1 MQYCNISYNLLL
13 GVFTQCKTPE
23 GKFDLELFKEKIKDL
38 NSNIDDTNGISEDEF
53 IQVYKDALRSR
64 NFRLFIRPLMTQDQ
78 QEILNNLENIKAWAH
93 PKTEVSDPV
102 SNLEQQSLA
111 SETSLTKVST
121 KWLNAAWGYN
131 TQALDAFLRQTRSD
145 FNDII
150 SKKGVDITNQES
162 LNLAVRD
169 FYTEKLQS
177 IANYLSWASQELKK
191 PELQEQ
197 AEKLKQLTEK
207 LWGATQQTTW
217 VKIKEILDNNFST
230 INENLF
236 KYYTGKYTS
245 PRDIRMQKQ
254 IRAYGDYLMVQP
266 TNFDSLIRT
275 QLKGVKI
282 NNSPGKLTL
291 ALNKYVYEKTS
302 SINTWQEEDSYSIAR
317 GVSDLCQVSVMSWKM
332 WRKQGNTWVESP
344 YEHPANIAQVFTTM
358 SKIYKLGTS
367 PKAKNIIIDSSYLRY
382 FRDDCGFDFG
392 ESLETQK
399 LDDGTEVVIP
409 KLNNL
414 FNKYFQGKSLAE
426 IISSIQQDPLRLTPM
441 VMALLAH
448 PQLGF
453 ETTFKKDYK
462 VPNEYG
468 FDSNDRAMVYT
479 IWKNMFDPK
488 ENSVNNPVLYTFLM
502 QSFLTHDMKSMY
514 GIKFKDGEPK
524 KAYYSQGKTEKSLNN
539 LQLRINGLYPPTL
552 EKKFKYAE
560 ITTDLKQE
568 HNLVTIKSGDF
579 SIQIK
584 EGKVSVFHNRQEI
597 KNNASQV
604 DLQEALDTLT
614 PFFQEALALD
624 FSTNV
629 ELSLMEAYLGI
640 LNGSKYT
647 ALSNLANITGQ
658 LVYAYE
664 VSKQYKDEDSS
675 SDFLSKVREHYDK
688 KDKINLVTGI
698 TDYQIDVFKNI
709 FSQIYLLSLA
719 NDVHNKVIGE
729 AMVKDGSGN
738 PISSEVLTSLT
749 TKYPQFVG
757 EKCSG
762 DSIIKDFSLHK
773 ILKEISFYRD
783 YVDASGN
790 IKAATGMSVEE
801 LFLSNFLY
809 GFYSP
814 DNTQEVMLG
823 VFSDKPNLGR
833 IELYKD
839 QTVEINGQ
847 SKNLASLTTNEIKTL
862 ATKELGDFYFKMYN
876 NMQNQLN
883 ILNKYLPADIQFNM
897 DTDYSEV
904 NAAGYTKSQL
914 LELVHQAI
922 RAAQE
927 NGEDIQINDLLY
939 FYWDKDQ
946 VHVRPTII
954 AELYRAGHIK
964 NTSFWNSK
972 LVGLE
977 NDQDFWFRKETEFV
991 TSLLQ
996 ELPRG
1001 ISLID
1006 ANGEPMNSESMRL
1019 LLKNNPRIAYKDGVP
1034 DFKTGWA
1041 TNRALIL
1048 GKFINGDDVHI
1059 LSTKED
1065 LKSWSVYR
1073 DTLEYIRD
1081 LGFDTSEFDIDD
1093 RFNLEKFLNF
1103 ITTSYQGAYEHHKYT
1118 RAKSLA
1124 TRFLTEYYKNHISNL
1139 TKKQK
1144 QVVADNYRKFV
1155 LEGIRL
1161 GYYDRQLE
1169 AEGYT
1174 KDDFEGFVQDKIT
1187 KRMEAYEEEPAK
1199 MISAYAH
1206 AMAELT
1212 PMESIQDIKKA
1223 VQNKRPQNKNSLEN
1237 TLLTNLKE
1245 ELNKKD
1251 IITTDFKF
1259 EINPELAKYNA
1270 LGYMA
1275 SEEGLNSLVGSHVNH
1290 EVKGPYNPN
1299 VIELNSAEVSAQ
1311 SKRNVSLSSAKNQYL
1326 RTDPRGVG
1334 KTCNLAI
1341 IEDTYGHISTIN
1353 GIEDKKG
1360 TKPQD
1365 GATYGNYVYRKQE
1378 LFSLGSQRAGID
1390 NSKPIGNDLN
1400 PDTGTGTIVKTA
1412 VFVLTNQRIRTSQR
1426 NIDLHRK
1433 MNHIPWKHTNGFNG
1447 DYLHDYNDNKIEY
1460 NKVFV
1465 YKPSTGKY
1473 YYRTNFEILADGKT
1487 QFDEY
1492 EVPSNFSE
1500 LMRKGADMNKVLS
1513 NKVTRTTSRPVNT
1526 NYELWD
1532 LFGGAYSA
1540 HINPDTLELE
1550 YANDNT
1556 SLENVYIASYNVGK
1570 VLGSGQVITDE
1581 DVYLPIRDSKID
1593 WVVTQGAIKHGATN
1607 VNYGGSRAIDDPNYK
1622 LTTQKMSTADMGMQL
1637 NPEHTADKST
1647 LTLMTQVINALG
1659 LRGYSNIEA
1668 HKCYKAL
1675 ESLTDICLKE
1685 VFQGINT
1692 DIQTGNSQEF
1702 KDAVATIVLKSLANT
1717 SPTGGDLLS
1726 AIVAQLDMSGNV
1738 EHAYDIIRSKLPVSD
1753 PAIMHKFISNIN
1765 ATMTKAGIRIP
1776 MQGIMDVLVPSDS
1789 IYKIHGGKIRNI
1801 ANSSRYPGQDS
1812 LITLKENE
1820 LSEKEFELQQLR
1832 ALQEEANKHPIALHE
1847 ITIGASYYI
1856 QMTDPNGEI
1865 IKSSISTK
1873 IDDKFSYYELRNKLK
1888 DYVDAGFKCTLIE
1901 DVIKGRELSSYDAL
1915 WKDTKGFDYKMWDLE
1930 STYYLTNLLNGQATN
1945 YYNQVLQNPNTLS
1958 EVFHVNPT
1966 TINLDSEQEFVNS
1979 LQKALRA
1986 NLQNDLNSIGSGNST
2001 SVRVLRNIN
2010 DSSTDKDFVTIQV
2023 AKNSKKVRPYELI
2036 ASKTYATTFGLRV
2049 GDDISEIVN
2058 DSNFFL
2064 KRLLE
2069 NKIENIAP
2077 ADYDLALR
2085 SISGK
2090 NYYIRYKCQYSNTSG
2105 LNGSPI
2111 RLDTEWDGNVLYR
2124 LDPDS
2129 GKRMYKIPYHYD
2141 NNHRVV
2147 MDIQVYTDVN
2157 GNEIIYSDR
2166 LSEIL
2171 DLFSYSYIDFGSPTV
2186 TDKNEQKFLEIIKV
2200 LETVDKNSV
2209 KNLVTAIKTS
2219 SQESNLPAV
2228 TVIKELTTAKENEL
2242 EKLRTAIQNKEKI
2255 SFLEYSPVTRQL
2267 IASGNEL
2274 HTSFLESCH
2283 YLVSRTPAQSHQSFM
2298 PMVLIGFDESG
2309 VNSAYVS
2316 RYQLYLQG
2324 SDFDVDKASLL
2335 GYVFNSGKFVTWS
2348 PFMSLAYQ
2356 EMFEASKELPFPT
2369 GKKVEVGELT
2379 SDIYDYID
2387 KPININVWEDDYVEF
2402 EISGQTISIQNL
2414 GDNKYLI
2421 NSPNYSKLNKL
2432 NKFLIKKAIWD
2443 KLPEKA
2449 SIQTTIS
2456 DFQNGFTK
2464 NSETELGFTYTKE
2477 DTYDN
2482 LSSFNEFIDA
2492 YSDLYTEDGIL
2503 KKSPNNIRRLAQVF
2517 DILNSF
2523 GVIPAVK
2530 ENSLLSFIQ
2539 RDFDKHN
2546 TYFEKHSDAKDAAIN
2561 YVSAAAFRVSADPVN
2576 NIQASTSVDFQTGIV
2591 KNLANQSKLAE
2602 QSRHYDTGNE
2612 MSKFRLNKLTL
2623 SGKSDTGIEAS
2634 ALKVYEAEYQYTCYV
2649 LNFGTTQEQHE
2660 LLSDAKLLGKPIPL
2674 VANAFAKNIA
2684 NIKDKDIYDILQ
2696 EIDQSED
2703 AVIWLSAFLSL
2714 STDNAK
2720 DPTLTKINAD
2730 PEMIGLYN
2738 AGFTLGLPI
2747 ETLIRVINSDTG
2759 RIVAE
2764 VQKGN
2769 ILTNL
2774 DKQSMVTGA
2783 LSYLR
2788 RGPNCNYINNVTSI
2802 TDVLD
2807 TALKN
2812 AGLKTDNKVIDGYN
2826 LISYLLNG
2834 QRSLSA
2840 IYTAKNILNSL
2851 KQTVYGDSEVHVIN
2865 INQAIRN
2872 RLNSQKRSLERIDR
2886 QISVLEGAL
2895 EELQANKKSTKR
2907 LENRITK
2914 LSEDKAKLQNSV
2926 DQLINITEDLRLTGD
2941 VGTGSGE
2948 EYEYAKKL
2956 QQDIAK
2962 AEQTH
2967 SKITGTTV
2975 KGIIDNIHSFN
2986 RLLSDLEVYLNYLET
3001 IANEPGIVG
3010 ENGRE
3015 YSLLDVITQ
3024 LNYKSHEMSL
3034 LRPLL
3039 GLNQQ
3044 LPNSQ
3049 EDFLAFVNNFGEI
3062 INSRKKLLGDF
3073 SATELDDF
3081 ESLNES
3087 LGISGLTV
3095 DLHQFVWN
3103 PEYQKAA
3110 IAAYGSIKYQVNVLD
3125 CITKVPHYFGYLR
3138 TAEAA
3143 YRINKAL
3150 SIQFRDQDIILQKII
3165 RGDLKVY
3172 KKTDITKRLKLA
3184 SAYLSR
3190 RLNNGFLQRQN
3201 LTISAGEKNIT
3212 LGFPKGNDAFIQW
3225 MENEVIPDLKSR
3237 YPNNEFLKTITR
3249 AAYHK
3254 ADSRNTI
3261 YPYTTLVDSMSQS
3274 ESEKS
3279 RYYAV
3284 QQGLTELTTLKN
3296 SRFGNIPY
3304 VDLFFYYDLICYNRQ
3319 PGQSSLTPLF
3329 NSLVASGRS
3338 STVNK
3343 YIEYVSTL
3351 DQSKLSLLGELDES
3365 LIDEIE
3371 RYIAPNISIYELS
3384 KSKEKYQ
3391 FVKDPVTKKNYL
3403 VRKLEKQKNRLSG
3416 IFDDE
3421 LDEMYAEYMADAEA
3435 DQYYSLDDLS
3445 EFSVEYSEYTRML
3458 SLREK
3463 INNELKGQF
3472 ALVDTTLSRFNPYLI
3487 ADEYVLGFG
3496 ETNSNI
3502 QVTNNSIKFQGT
3514 TVSLDENGK
3523 LNNTSELFEK
3533 LQTLAKLNGH
3543 QINSIND
3550 IVTLKV
3556 DLTNKTKVIDVEET
3570 TNNINNCM
3578 QKCEI

>member
-1 MQYCNISYNLLL
+1 MQYCNISYNLLS

-23 GKFDLELFKEKIKDL
+23 GNFNLEQFKEKIKDL
-38 NSNIDDTNGISEDEF
+38 NSNIDDTNGISEDKF
-53 IQVYKDALRSR
+53 IQVYKEVLASR
-64 NFRLFIRPLMTQDQ
+64 NFRNFILPLLTRDQ
-78 QEILNNLENIKAWAH
+78 KETLNNLENIKAWAH

-102 SNLEQQSLA
+102 SNLEQPSLA

-150 SKKGVDITNQES
+150 SKKGVDITNQTS
-162 LNLAVRD
+162 LNLAIQN
-169 FYTEKLQS
+169 FYREKLYS
-177 IANYLSWASQELKK
+177 IANYLSWASKDLKK
-191 PELQEQ
+191 PELEED
-197 AEKLKQLTEK
+197 AARLRQLTEG
-207 LWGATQQTTW
+207 LWGSTQQTNW
-217 VKIKEILDNNFST
+217 VKIKEILDTHFST

-236 KYYTGKYTS
+236 RYYTGKYVS
-245 PRDIRMQKQ
+245 SREIRLQKQ
-254 IRAYGDYLMVQP
+254 MRAYGDYLMIQP

-275 QLKGVKI
+275 QLKGIRI
-282 NNSPGKLTL
+282 NHSPGKLTQFV
-291 ALNKYVYEKTS
+291 NKYIYEKTS

-332 WRKQGNTWVESP
+332 WRKQGNTWVESSF
-344 YEHPANIAQVFTTM
+344 EHPANIAQVFTTM
-358 SKIYKLGTS
+358 SKIYKLGSS
-367 PKAKNIIIDSSYLRY
+367 PKAKNIIIDSSYLGY
-382 FRDDCGFDFG
+382 FRDCGFDFG

-399 LDDGTEVVIP
+399 IDGTEFVIP
-409 KLNNL
+409 RLTNL

-426 IISSIQQDPLRLTPM
+426 IVSSIQQDPLRLTPM
-441 VMALLAH
+441 IMALLAH

-462 VPNEYG
+462 APNEYG

-560 ITTDLKQE
+560 ITTDLE

-584 EGKVSVFHNRQEI
+584 NGKVSVFHNRQEI
-597 KNNASQV
+597 KNNDNASQV
-604 DLQEALDTLT
+604 NLQEALDTLT

-629 ELSLMEAYLGI
+629 ELPLMEAYLGI

-658 LVYAYE
+658 LIYAYE
-664 VSKQYKDEDSS
+664 VSKQYIDEDNS

-688 KDKINLVTGI
+688 KDKINLVNGI

-709 FSQIYLLSLA
+709 FAQVYLLSLA
-719 NDVHNKVIGE
+719 NDAHNKVVGE
-729 AMVKDGSGN
+729 AMVKDGFGN

-814 DNTQEVMLG
+814 SNTQEVMLG

-839 QTVEINGQ
+839 QTVEVNGQ
-847 SKNLASLTTNEIKTL
+847 SKNLSSLTIAEIKTL
-862 ATKELGDFYFKMYN
+862 ATKELGEFYLKMYN
-876 NMQNQLN
+876 NMQKQLN
-883 ILNKYLPADIQFNM
+883 ILNKYLPANIQFNM

-914 LELVHQAI
+914 LDYIHQAI
-922 RAAQE
+922 VAAQN

-954 AELYRAGHIK
+954 AELYRAGYIQ
-964 NTSFWNSK
+964 NTEFWNSK
-972 LVGLE
+972 LIGLE
-977 NDQDFWFRKETEFV
+977 TDQDFWFRKETEFV

-996 ELPRG
+996 DLPRG
-1001 ISLID
+1001 ISLVD
-1006 ANGEPMNSESMRL
+1006 SNGEPMNSESMRL
-1019 LLKNNPRIAYKDGVP
+1019 LLENNPRIAYKDGKP

-1041 TNRALIL
+1041 TNRALVL
-1048 GKFINGDDVHI
+1048 GKFLYGDEVHI
-1059 LSTKED
+1059 LTTKED
-1065 LKSWSVYR
+1065 LKSWPVYR
-1073 DTLEYIRD
+1073 NTLEYIRD
-1081 LGFDTSEFDIDD
+1081 LGLDTSEFDIND
-1093 RFNLEKFLNF
+1093 RFNLKKFLSFVAAN
-1103 ITTSYQGAYEHHKYT
+1103 YQQAAEHHKYT

-1124 TRFLTEYYKNHISNL
+1124 TKFLTEYYKNHIKTL
-1139 TKKQK
+1139 TKNQK
-1144 QVVADNYRKFV
+1144 QEVADNYRKFI
-1155 LEGIRL
+1155 LEGIEL

-1206 AMAELT
+1206 AVAEST

-1223 VQNKRPQNKNSLEN
+1223 IQNKRPQNKNSLEN

-1245 ELNKKD
+1245 ELDKKD
-1251 IITTDFKF
+1251 SILTDLKF
-1259 EINPELAKYNA
+1259 EVNPELAKYNT

-1299 VIELNSAEVSAQ
+1299 VVELNSAEVSAQ

-1365 GATYGNYVYRKQE
+1365 GATYGNYIYRKQE

-1412 VFVLTNQRIRTSQR
+1412 VFVLTNQRIRTSKR

-1433 MNHIPWKHTNGFNG
+1433 MNHIPWKHTKGFNG
-1447 DYLHDYNDNKIEY
+1447 DYLHDYNGNEINY
-1460 NKVFV
+1460 NKVFI

-1473 YYRTNFEILADGKT
+1473 YHRTNFRILTDGKT

-1500 LMRKGADMNKVLS
+1500 LMKAGASMNNILT
-1513 NKVTRTTSRPVNT
+1513 NKIERTTSRPVNT

-1556 SLENVYIASYNVGK
+1556 SLENVYIASYNVGT

-1607 VNYGGSRAIDDPNYK
+1607 VNYGGSRAIEDPNYK
-1622 LTTQKMSTADMGMQL
+1622 LTTQKMSTADVGMQL
-1637 NPEHTADKST
+1637 NPEHIADKST

-1675 ESLTDICLKE
+1675 ESLTNICLKE
-1685 VFQGINT
+1685 VFEGIGI
-1692 DIQTGNSQEF
+1692 DVETGNSQEF

-1738 EHAYDIIRSKLPVSD
+1738 EHAYDVIRSKLPVSD

-1776 MQGIMDVLVPSDS
+1776 MQGIMDVLVPSDG

-1801 ANSSRYPGQDS
+1801 ANTSKYPGQDS
-1812 LITLKENE
+1812 LITLNKDE
-1820 LSEKEFELQQLR
+1820 LSEKEFELQQLKV
-1832 ALQEEANKHPIALHE
+1832 LQEEADTHPLQLHE

-1856 QMTDPNGEI
+1856 QITSPDGEVT
-1865 IKSSISTK
+1865 KSSISTK
-1873 IDDKFSYYELRNKLK
+1873 IDDKFSYYRLRDKLK
-1888 DYVDAGFKCTLIE
+1888 DYVDAGFKCNLIE
-1901 DVIKGRELSSYDAL
+1901 DVIKGRELSSYDAQ
-1915 WKDTKGFDYKMWDLE
+1915 WRDTKGFNYKLWDLE
-1930 STYYLTNLLNGQATN
+1930 STYYLTNLLNGQASQ
-1945 YYNQVLQNPNTLS
+1945 YYNQVLQNPNILS

-1966 TINLDSEQEFVNS
+1966 AINLDSEKEFVNS

-1986 NLQNDLNSIGSGNST
+1986 NLQKDLNSIGSGNST
-2001 SVRVLRNIN
+2001 GVRVLRNIN
-2010 DSSTDKDFVTIQV
+2010 DSSSEKEFITIQV
-2023 AKNSKKVRPYELI
+2023 AKNSTKVKPYELI

-2069 NKIENIAP
+2069 NKKENVAP
-2077 ADYDLALR
+2077 TDYDLALR
-2085 SISGK
+2085 SVSGK
-2090 NYYIRYKCQYSNTSG
+2090 NYYIRYKCQYSNTNG
-2105 LNGSPI
+2105 LSNSPL
-2111 RLDTEWDGNVLYR
+2111 RLDTEWDGNTLYR
-2124 LDPDS
+2124 LDSDS
-2129 GKRMYKIPYHYD
+2129 GKRLYKIPYHYD
-2141 NNHRVV
+2141 DNHRVV

-2157 GNEIIYSDR
+2157 GHEIIYTNR

-2186 TDKNEQKFLEIIKV
+2186 NDKNEQKFLEILKV

-2209 KNLVTAIKTS
+2209 KNLVEAIKTS
-2219 SQESNLPAV
+2219 SQESNLPAINI
-2228 TVIKELTTAKENEL
+2228 IKELTAAKENEL
-2242 EKLRTAIQNKEKI
+2242 AKLNAAIQNKEKI

-2356 EMFEASKELPFPT
+2356 EIFDASKDLPFPT
-2369 GKKVEVGELT
+2369 GNKVQVGEIT
-2379 SDIYDYID
+2379 SDIYDSID

-2402 EISGQTISIQNL
+2402 EISGQIISIQNL

-2421 NSPNYSKLNKL
+2421 NSPNYNKLNKL
-2432 NKFLIKKAIWD
+2432 DKFLIKKAIWD
-2443 KLPEKA
+2443 KLPEGA
-2449 SIQTTIS
+2449 NIQTTIS
-2456 DFQNGFTK
+2456 DFQIGFTK
-2464 NSETELGFTYTKE
+2464 NSETELGFTYTKQG
-2477 DTYDN
+2477 TYDN

-2492 YSDLYTEDGIL
+2492 YADLYTKEGRL
-2503 KKSPNNIRRLAQVF
+2503 KKSPNNIRRLAQLF
-2517 DILNSF
+2517 DILNNF
-2523 GVIPAVK
+2523 GVIPPA
-2530 ENSLLSFIQ
+2530 EDNSLLSFIQ
-2539 RDFDKHN
+2539 RDFDAHN

-2561 YVSAAAFRVSADPVN
+2561 YVSSAAFKVSADPVN

-2591 KNLANQSKLAE
+2591 KTLANQSKLAE
-2602 QSRHYDTGNE
+2602 QSRHFDTGNE

-2634 ALKVYEAEYQYTCYV
+2634 ALKVYEAEYQYTCHV

-2660 LLSDAKLLGKPIPL
+2660 LLSDARLLGKSMPL
-2674 VANAFAKNIA
+2674 VANAFAKNIT

-2696 EIDQSED
+2696 EVDQSED

-2738 AGFTLGLPI
+2738 AGFILGLPI
-2747 ETLIRVINSDTG
+2747 ETLIRTINSDTG
-2759 RIVAE
+2759 RILAE

-2774 DKQSMVTGA
+2774 DGQSMVTGA
-2783 LSYLR
+2783 LNYLR
-2788 RGPNCNYINNVTSI
+2788 RGPNLSYISSITSI
-2802 TDVLD
+2802 TDTID
-2807 TALKN
+2807 TALQN
-2812 AGLKTDNKVIDGYN
+2812 AGLKSDNEKINGHN
-2826 LISYLLNG
+2826 LISYLLGG
-2834 QRSLSA
+2834 QRDLPA
-2840 IYTAKNILNSL
+2840 IYTAKNVISALR
-2851 KQTVYGDSEVHVIN
+2851 QTIYGDSEVDVIN

-2872 RLNSQKRSLERIDR
+2872 RLNSQKRSLNRLDR
-2886 QISVLEGAL
+2886 QIIGLEKVI
-2895 EELQANKKSTKR
+2895 EELKANKKSTKR
-2907 LENRITK
+2907 LENKITK
-2914 LSEDKAKLQNSV
+2914 LSEDKAKLQNSI
-2926 DQLINITEDLRLTGD
+2926 DQLVDITENLRLTGD
-2941 VGTGSGE
+2941 VGTGSGD

-2956 QQDIAK
+2956 QKDIAK
-2962 AEQTH
+2962 AEQAH
-2967 SKITGTTV
+2967 SRITGTTV
-2975 KGIIDNIHSFN
+2975 KGIIDNMHSFN
-2986 RLLSDLEVYLNYLET
+2986 RLLSDLEIYLNYLET

-3015 YSLLDVITQ
+3015 YNLLDVITQ
-3024 LNYKSHEMSL
+3024 LNYKAQEMSL

-3073 SATELDDF
+3073 SATELDNF

-3095 DLHQFVWN
+3095 DLHQFIWN

-3172 KKTDITKRLKLA
+3172 KKADVAKRLKLA
-3184 SAYLSR
+3184 SAYLAR

-3201 LTISAGEKNIT
+3201 LTISIGEKNIT
-3212 LGFPKGNDAFIQW
+3212 LGTPEGNDAFIQW
-3225 MENEVIPDLKSR
+3225 MENEVIPQLKDAFR
-3237 YPNNEFLKTITR
+3237 NNEFLKTITR

-3279 RYYAV
+3279 QYYAV
-3284 QQGLTELTTLKN
+3284 QQGLTELTTFKN
-3296 SRFGNIPY
+3296 SKFGNIPY

-3319 PGQSSLTPLF
+3319 PGRSSLTPLF
-3329 NSLVASGRS
+3329 NSLVASRRS

-3371 RYIAPNISIYELS
+3371 RYIAPNVSIYELN

-3391 FVKDPVTKKNYL
+3391 FVKDPATKKNYL
-3403 VRKLEKQKNRLSG
+3403 VRTLEKQRKSSG
-3416 IFDDE
+3416 VPDEALDSLYDD
-3421 LDEMYAEYMADAEA
+3421 LEA
-3435 DQYYSLDDLS
+3435 DQYFSLDDLS

-3463 INNELKGQF
+3463 INNELKEQF
-3472 ALVDTTLSRFNPYLI
+3472 ALIDTALSRFNPYLI
-3487 ADEYVLGFG
+3487 TDNSILGFG
-3496 ETNSNI
+3496 EMGLDIQVNSNS
-3502 QVTNNSIKFQGT
+3502 VSIQGT
-3514 TVSLDENGK
+3514 TVTLDENGK
-3523 LNNTSELFEK
+3523 LTNTSELFEK

-3550 IVTLKV
+3550 IIVSKV
-3556 DLTNKTKVIDVEET
+3556 DVTNKTKVIDVEET